1 MLGNKSLRSE
11 YLITADDL
19 FKFLGALAM
28 VTCHCFIFL
37 VRGLPAERAPQVSMD
52 MNPHFFLPGFMSMA
66 LPALAGYGFK
76 KFLTPYMSD
85 GYLLNLKTANI
96 FKLLIG
102 LILLDAI
109 KNGLLFGFIHAFK
122 WDVLAFVVSSL
133 LLLMWTLKK
142 YGTKGVWGLVAFNIA
157 IIIVYAFFPVWL
169 SLSEVF
175 VKNVLELP
183 KIVLFLPFSVL
194 AGGFFFWIWNFDLQT
209 KRTRKYQ
216 TLLGAVLGLAICVQ
230 VFKEQMQEPFFWASL
245 IKLPISIFVQL
256 GQGGGHIWPLFPWM
270 LLVIA
275 GFLFA
280 YYESWIFKN
289 WKNALGVYAA
299 AQVVFNAVLFNYFK
313 SFRTAVAVE
322 DFFSSSFFEPRWEV
336 LSLMITFFISAM
348 IGYFYFLRWV
358 PIRSKT
364 IKMYSE
370 GILLFYFVHL
380 VVAYV
385 LLQPAIQ
392 LFPGLYVYTLYPI
405 VVNIISYFFFAG
417 LQPLFEKHIEIKLI
431 KR

>member
-1 MLGNKSLRSE
+1 MLGSKEIKSE

-52 MNPHFFLPGFMSMA
+52 INPHFFLPGFMSMA

-76 KFLTPYMSD
+76 KFLKPYMSQ

-109 KNGLLFGFIHAFK
+109 KNGILFGFIHAFK

-133 LLLMWTLKK
+133 LVLMWVLKK
-142 YGTKGVWGLVAFNIA
+142 YGMRGVWGLVAFNLLVMISYGFSP
-157 IIIVYAFFPVWL
+157 IWL
-169 SLSEVF
+169 SLSEDF
-175 VKNVLELP
+175 VRKSLELP
-183 KIVLFLPFSVL
+183 KVVLFLPFAIAA
-194 AGGFFFWIWNFDLQT
+194 AGLFFWIWSFDLHS
-209 KRTRKYQ
+209 KKSSKYQ
-216 TLLGAVLGLAICVQ
+216 KVLGVLIALVIGVQ
-230 VFKEQMQEPFFWASL
+230 VFREQIQEPFFWASL
-245 IKLPISIFVQL
+245 VKLPISIFIQL
-256 GQGGGHIWPLFPWM
+256 GQGGGHIWPLLPWM
-270 LLVIA
+270 LLILA
-275 GFLFA
+275 GFIFA
-280 YYESWIFKN
+280 YYEDWIFKS
-289 WKNALGVYAA
+289 WKHALVVYGS
-299 AQVVFNAVLFNYFK
+299 AQLIFNLVLFNFFK

-336 LSLMITFFISAM
+336 LSLMITFFMSAM
-348 IGYFYFLRWV
+348 IGYFYFLKWI

-364 IKMYSE
+364 IKMYSN

-380 VVAYV
+380 VVAYL
-385 LLQPAIQ
+385 LLQPAIR
-392 LFPGLYVYTLYPI
+392 LFSGLSVYTLYPI
-405 VVNIISYFFFAG
+405 VVNVISYFFFAG
-417 LQPLFEKHIEIKLI
+417 LQPLFEKHIEVKLV